1 MQMCHSFT
9 HSGVDTLRN
18 QSGRTRPPASDVGMA
33 TAQSEPNG
41 ILKWKPHINKMNDE
55 ITQKQRTF
63 VAIQCNKYLV
73 SQNICS
79 SNAT

>member
-1 MQMCHSFT
+1 MQMCHSLT

-18 QSGRTRPPASDVGMA
+18 KRPPEPDVGMA
-33 TAQSEPNG
+33 TAQSEPDG
-41 ILKWKPHINKMNDE
+41 TIKIDDE

-73 SQNICS
+73 SQNIYLFK
-79 SNAT
+79 